1 MKRTLQKGFTLIELM
16 IVVAIIGILAAVALP
31 AYQDYT
37 VRARV
42 TEGLSLAGDAKSQ
55 VGTGSATTGDLFA
68 TAATWNAQ
76 AGGVGATS
84 KYVTSV
90 LMTAPAAATA
100 AAAGDGEITITY
112 NAVAG
117 PINAQTLVLS
127 PWIQAGARGLT
138 QLGASYAANLTGS
151 IDWSC
156 QSVTNNTS
164 TARSMVGTA
173 GTLTPKYAP
182 NDCR

>member
-1 MKRTLQKGFTLIELM
+1 MKRQLQKGFTLIELM

-37 VRARV
+37 IRARV
-42 TEGLSLAGDAKSQ
+42 TEGMALAGDAKSQ
-55 VGTGSATTGDLFA
+55 IGTGSATIADLFA
-68 TAATWNAQ
+68 TATTWNAQ

-90 LMTAPAAATA
+90 LMTAPANATT

-112 NAVAG
+112 NGNAG
-117 PINAQTLVLS
+117 PINNQTLVLS
-127 PWIQAGARGLT
+127 PWIQSGGAT
-138 QLGASYAANLTGS
+138 TALGASYAANLTGT

-173 GTLTPKYAP
+173 GTLVAKYAP